1 MSKKVLVGI
10 SGGIDSAVTALQLK
24 QEGFEVLGVHLQ
36 MVEEPLELQLR
47 INQIAGV
54 LQIEIPTLDCRE
66 AFQNIVIDA
75 FRLGHLAGNTPSP
88 CSTCNPQLKWQLL
101 QDTADQYGIEYI
113 ATGHYIQT
121 VQDDGLWYLK
131 KGNDPLKDQ
140 SYFLWGLDQK
150 VLPRIITPLGTLTKQ
165 EVRQIAQLSGLQF
178 LDKQKESTG
187 LCFAQGL
194 GYADLI
200 RKYIPE
206 SVDFPKGPVVD
217 QEGFKIGEHNGYL
230 YYTIGQKKDIFWYH
244 VTDKALCI
252 VKIIPETNT
261 LVAGLPESLWNKEFY
276 VNNCRIINEKLLL
289 ESNEIEVKVRGYGLN
304 PDGFASIVKTGP
316 AQYHVT
322 LKKAAW
328 AMAPGQPV
336 VFYHQNML
344 LGGGICQ

>member
-1 MSKKVLVGI
+1 M
-10 SGGIDSAVTALQLK
+10 
-24 QEGFEVLGVHLQ
+24 
-36 MVEEPLELQLR
+36 
-47 INQIAGV
+47 
-54 LQIEIPTLDCRE
+54 
-66 AFQNIVIDA
+66 
-75 FRLGHLAGNTPSP
+75 
-88 CSTCNPQLKWQLL
+88 
-101 QDTADQYGIEYI
+101 
-113 ATGHYIQT
+113 
-121 VQDDGLWYLK
+121 
-131 KGNDPLKDQ
+131 
-140 SYFLWGLDQK
+140 
-150 VLPRIITPLGTLTKQ
+150 
-165 EVRQIAQLSGLQF
+165 QF

-336 VFYHQNML
+336 VFIIKICSWVEVSANSKAISGNVHWL
-344 LGGGICQ
+344 LKIRTHINFLLHLDIV